1 MKDKKL
7 QKLADT
13 YTLQKITGAAGYT
26 SADKEVNNNPK
37 TIMNSK
43 FRIKN
48 RLTKNNIT
56 KTPIK
61 NRKKAYRDMEKFWG
75 DNVTLVK
82 DHLPFP
88 PRQGLVWDNA
98 KHRWTRPEKAG
109 KTVTEVGGKKRIR
122 GSGTGVHQ
130 RAVQS
135 KRGLRR
141 GEAALRF
148 REAGA
153 KRRK

>member
-43 FRIKN
+43 FRMKN
-48 RLTKNNIT
+48 KLTKNNVT

-61 NRKKAYRDMEKFWG
+61 KRKSAYKQMEKFWG